1 MNTISSAALA
11 LAMIACFL
19 LVGGAVKLFRDP
31 QTRGKGGLML
41 AAALVILGNVLI
53 WTL

>member
-1 MNTISSAALA
+1 MTTIASAALT

-19 LVGGAVKLFRDP
+19 LVAGAVKLLREP

>member
-1 MNTISSAALA
+1 MSTIASAALTV
-11 LAMIACFL
+11 AMIASFL
-19 LVGGAVKLFRDP
+19 LIGGAVKLLRDP
-31 QTRGKGGLML
+31 HTRRKGGLML